1 MRSLRIS
8 RVKFPQKHII
18 HSLFFSL
25 LLLVIGSCKDEQ
37 SWGYKQWHNTL
48 AHYNT
53 YFNAEQK
60 WLETYEMVRESYK
73 EDFRKPIEI
82 YNFGTTET
90 LMGNQSSM
98 DEVIKK
104 ASTMIDRHPK
114 SKWVDDAFLLT
125 GKAYFLKGDPNAAI
139 DIFDYVFNQYND
151 PEIRFTARLWTV
163 QGLLIKDKVIEAE
176 AMAQS
181 IVDNKELPKKL
192 QWQAQ
197 LTLGAIYHKQKKYQ
211 QSAELMAKALP
222 KVRNRMD
229 RYRIYFALGQ
239 AYQKTNQI
247 VLAEKCFSKVPLFNP
262 PYEIA
267 FNAQLARVELLT
279 ANQSNF
285 NKANRILN
293 DMLRDDKNID
303 YKGQIYYRI
312 ALNEI
317 KSGKTDK
324 GVQTLKLSVQ
334 NSTTDK
340 AQKTTSYL
348 KIGDVYF
355 DKRNYQVAG
364 LYYDSANRTL
374 DDKHPDFETILAKN
388 QVLGDLLE
396 HLLRIKNND
405 SLIRMAT
412 DADWRQKKIRE
423 AKNAEKLA
431 KEQLEKNQKN
441 KSNNNP
447 VMNMPG
453 GMPNTGD
460 MQMPGAGSG
469 GGSFPFYN
477 ITLRKK
483 GISEFNRIWGNR
495 PNNDYWK
502 YTSKVNSSEN
512 TNNNNPN
519 ENAGE
524 KSKEATGEKSSI
536 DSALLKN
543 IPEDERKYYMD
554 LPMSE
559 NSRLKMGSEI
569 EESYMKSGEIYAT
582 RLNEEKPALE
592 QFLTLLKRFPN
603 SVYKPQAYY
612 EIIKIY
618 KYLKD
623 DVNADKYKSNLQMQF
638 PESIYIKM
646 LDNPGLVV
654 TSNSTD
660 NKTNVLISNRYDSMV
675 VFFQKGFYKKAMEV
689 KLETD
694 KSYSGNALQPRFDY
708 VYALCLLKQNDNK
721 CFDLLEQIIQD
732 YPNTDVSEKS
742 LAILQAK
749 KRLSAPKAETT
760 ENTGVFALDKATTP
774 LQCMI
779 IVPKNSNVNMIKSAI
794 SDLNKKEFSFE
805 SIQMGPS
812 IAADQKYL
820 IFIENFASPDKSKF
834 YAQFLRKQTSYFS
847 GKGLFE
853 YEVCTI
859 SDENMQLLVKSLNWN
874 SYLNWYKEQNNL

>member
-1 MRSLRIS
+1 MRLTRIS
-8 RVKFPQKHII
+8 RGILPNKHIFKY
-18 HSLFFSL
+18 LFLSL
-25 LLLVIGSCKDEQ
+25 LVVLVGSCKDEQ
-37 SWGYKQWHNTL
+37 SWGYKAWHNTL

-60 WLETYEMVRESYK
+60 WLETYDIVRESYK

-82 YNFGTTET
+82 FNFGSVET

-151 PEIRFTARLWTV
+151 PEIRFNARLWTV
-163 QGLLIKDKVIEAE
+163 KGLLIKDKIIEAE

-181 IVDNKELPKKL
+181 IVDNKELPKKML
-192 QWQAQ
+192 WQAQ

-211 QSAELMAKALP
+211 QSAELFAKALP

-229 RYRIYFALGQ
+229 RYRVFFALGQ

-247 VLAEKCFSKVPLFNP
+247 SLAEKCFSKVPLFNP

-279 ANQSNF
+279 SNQNNYS
-285 NKANRILN
+285 KANRILN

-317 KSGKTDK
+317 KSGKSEK
-324 GVQTLKLSVQ
+324 GLQTLKLSVF
-334 NSTTDK
+334 NSQTDK

-355 DKRNYQVAG
+355 EKRNYQTAG

-374 DDKHPDFETILAKN
+374 DDKHPDFEIILAKN

-405 SLIRMAT
+405 SLVRMAT
-412 DADWRQKKIRE
+412 DPDWRQKKIRE

-431 KEQLEKNQKN
+431 KDQFEKNQKS
-441 KSNNNP
+441 KTQNNP
-447 VMNMPG
+447 AQGMPG
-453 GMPNTGD
+453 GMPNTSD
-460 MQMPGAGSG
+460 VQMPGMAGSG
-469 GGSFPFYN
+469 SSFPFYN
-477 ITLRKK
+477 MTLRKK
-483 GISEFNRIWGNR
+483 GMTEFNRIWGARSNG
-495 PNNDYWK
+495 DFWK
-502 YTSKVNSSEN
+502 YTSKAIAADNSGSTGVDN
-512 TNNNNPN
+512 K
-519 ENAGE
+519 E
-524 KSKEATGEKSSI
+524 KSKEATGEKNSI

-543 IPEDERKYYMD
+543 VPEDERKYYMD

-559 NSRLKMGSEI
+559 KSRLKMVSEI

-582 RLNEEKPALE
+582 RLNEEKAALE
-592 QFLTLLKRFPN
+592 QFLSLLKRFPN

-612 EIIKIY
+612 EIVKIY
-618 KYLKD
+618 KSQKD
-623 DVNADKYKSNLQMQF
+623 DGNAEKYKHSLQMEF
-638 PESIYIKM
+638 PESIYLKM
-646 LDNPGLVV
+646 LENPGLVV

-660 NKTNVLISNRYDSMV
+660 NKTNILISNRYDSMV
-675 VFFQKGFYKKAMEV
+675 VLFQKGQFKKAMEI

-742 LAILQAK
+742 LSILQAK
-749 KRLSAPKAETT
+749 KRLSAPKVETT
-760 ENTGVFALDKATTP
+760 VSTNLFSADKANTP
-774 LQCMI
+774 LQCVI
-779 IVPKNSNVNMIKSAI
+779 VVPKNTNVNMIKSAI
-794 SDLNKKEFSFE
+794 SDLNKKEFSFDN
-805 SIQMGPS
+805 IQMGPS
-812 IAADQKYL
+812 ITADQKYL
-820 IFIENFASPDKSKF
+820 LFIENFASPEKTKF
-834 YAQFLRKQTSYFS
+834 YVQFLKKQTAYFS

-853 YEVCTI
+853 YEVATI
-859 SDENMQLLVKSLNWN
+859 SDENMQTLVKSLDWN
-874 SYLNWYKEQNNL
+874 SYLNWNKEQNNP

>member
-1 MRSLRIS
+1 MRLTKISRSLIPN
-8 RVKFPQKHII
+8 KQIFIY
-18 HSLFFSL
+18 LFFSQ
-25 LLLVIGSCKDEQ
+25 LVVFIGSCKDEQ
-37 SWGYKQWHNTL
+37 SWGYKAWHNTL

-60 WLETYEMVRESYK
+60 WLETYDIVRESYK

-82 YNFGTTET
+82 FNFGTVET
-90 LMGNQSSM
+90 LLGNQSSM

-114 SKWVDDAFLLT
+114 SKWVDDAYLLT

-163 QGLLIKDKVIEAE
+163 KGLLIKDKIIEAE

-181 IVDNKELPKKL
+181 IVDNKELPKQL
-192 QWQAQ
+192 LWQAQ

-211 QSAELMAKALP
+211 QSAELFAKALP

-229 RYRIYFALGQ
+229 RYRVFFALGQ

-247 VLAEKCFSKVPLFNP
+247 SLAEKCFSKVPLFNP

-279 ANQSNF
+279 ANQNNF

-303 YKGQIYYRI
+303 YKGQIYYRS

-317 KSGKTDK
+317 KSGKSEK
-324 GVQTLKLSVQ
+324 GLQTLKMSVI
-334 NSTTDK
+334 NSQTDK

-355 DKRNYQVAG
+355 DKRNYQTAG

-374 DDKHPDFETILAKN
+374 DDKHPEFETILAKN

-405 SLIRMAT
+405 SLVRMAT
-412 DADWRQKKIRE
+412 DSDWRQKKIRE

-431 KEQLEKNQKN
+431 KEQLEKNQKS
-441 KSNNNP
+441 KTPTNP
-447 VMNMPG
+447 GLSMPG

-460 MQMPGAGSG
+460 VQMPGMASTGS
-469 GGSFPFYN
+469 SFPFYN
-477 ITLRKK
+477 MNLRKK
-483 GISEFNRIWGNR
+483 GMTEFNRIWGDRSNG
-495 PNNDYWK
+495 DFWK
-502 YTSKVNSSEN
+502 YASKALASDN
-512 TNNNNPN
+512 TGGLSNDNK
-519 ENAGE
+519 E
-524 KSKEATGEKSSI
+524 KSKEASGEKNSI

-543 IPEDERKYYMD
+543 IPEDERKFYMD

-559 NSRLKMGSEI
+559 KSRLKMISEV

-582 RLNEEKPALE
+582 RLNEEKAALE
-592 QFLTLLKRFPN
+592 QFLSLLKRFPN

-612 EIIKIY
+612 EIVKIY
-618 KYLKD
+618 KSQKD
-623 DVNADKYKSNLQMQF
+623 DANAEKFKRNLQVEF
-638 PESIYIKM
+638 SESIYLKM
-646 LDNPGLVV
+646 LENPGLVI

-660 NKTNVLISNRYDSMV
+660 NKTNILISNRYDSMV
-675 VFFQKGFYKKAMEV
+675 VLFQNGQFKKAMEI

-749 KRLSAPKAETT
+749 KRLSAPKVEASTNVNNFT
-760 ENTGVFALDKATTP
+760 QDKATTP

-779 IVPKNSNVNMIKSAI
+779 IVPKNTNVNMIKSAI
-794 SDLNKKEFSFE
+794 SDLNKKEFSFDN
-805 SIQMGPS
+805 IQMGPS
-812 IAADQKYL
+812 ISADQKYL
-820 IFIENFASPDKSKF
+820 LFVENFASPDKTKF
-834 YAQFLRKQTSYFS
+834 YVQFLKKQTAYFS

-853 YEVCTI
+853 YEVVTI
-859 SDENMQLLVKSLNWN
+859 SDENMQALVKSLDWN
-874 SYLNWYKEQNNL
+874 TYLNWNKDQNNP